1 MAWKALRH
9 RQPQFTPLPHFPQM
23 GFFAYSAWD
32 NSTRMHYTLAA
43 RQDGAVAKNQLFSLQ
58 IALNGTAGTLIGE
71 SSFVDFPAPL
81 TQADITYLFTD
92 GGLVF
97 IAFAQAVLLTVS
109 PATGAVLNVTSLLPP
124 ADGNPVDGLASAFD
138 DRTGTFYVN
147 AVGTGGLYL
156 HSFNVKSRTTSL
168 VGPLPPAPGT
178 AGQGGER
185 VDQAVAS
192 MAVYPPNCDGWRCA
206 RASRRR
212 SYSWRSSTPSRA
224 RASRS
229 HSTRSGIRCGW
240 RGDAGRD
247 RLCGGG
253 RTRECAACWVAPHVS
268 PTSLPRSPPSHPLP
282 VRFLA

>member
-1 MAWKALRH
+1 
-9 RQPQFTPLPHFPQM
+9 M

-192 MAVYPPNCDGWRCA
+192 MAVYPPNSTTMVLLEMRTSVAAPFLFMAFLDPITGKSEQIPLDEEWYQVRLA
-206 RASRRR
+206 R
-212 SYSWRSSTPSRA
+212 
-224 RASRS
+224 
-229 HSTRSGIRCGW
+229 
-240 RGDAGRD
+240 GR
-247 RLCGGG
+247 
-253 RTRECAACWVAPHVS
+253 WS
-268 PTSLPRSPPSHPLP
+268 
-282 VRFLA
+282 